1 MKLITYKSDDNEGIG
16 SLELDEI
23 VPFGDDP
30 SLPTDM
36 LSFLEAGEG
45 AANKAVA
52 LCKNPKSKI
61 SLSDVELLAPI
72 SRPPKII
79 AIGLNYA
86 DHLEEVRAAGR
97 EMETPVVPMIF
108 NKQSLSA
115 SGPYQDIHDPKVSE
129 MLDFEGE
136 LTFVIGK
143 KCRHVP
149 KEKAH
154 EVIAGYTIA
163 NDLSVRDWQLRVPT
177 FTIGKSF
184 DTHCPFGP
192 AIVTPDEISD
202 PHNLDLVTEVN
213 GEKRQSSNTKHLIF
227 NCFDLVEHLSTA
239 FTLEPGD
246 LVLTGTPGGVGVIE
260 GKFLKNGD
268 TIKISISELGHIE
281 NRVIDEPDSTV
292 VIE

>member
-1 MKLITYKSDDNEGIG
+1 MRLISFKNGSRNQIGALYK
-16 SLELDEI
+16 DEVI
-23 VPFGDDP
+23 PFSQDS
-30 SLPTDM
+30 SLPEDM

-45 AANKAVA
+45 ALKAARKLFETTHKRIAV
-52 LCKNPKSKI
+52 NDI
-61 SLSDVELLAPI
+61 NILAPI

-86 DHLEEVRAAGR
+86 DHLEEIKASGR
-97 EMETPVVPMIF
+97 EMEAPKVPMIF
-108 NKQSLSA
+108 NKQSLSVV
-115 SGPYQDIHDPKVSE
+115 GPYDDIHDPKVSE
-129 MLDFEGE
+129 MLDYEGE

-149 KEKAH
+149 KEKAN

-163 NDLSVRDWQLRVPT
+163 NDVSVRDWQLRVPT

-202 PHNLDLVTEVN
+202 PHNLDLLTEVN
-213 GEKRQSSNTKHLIF
+213 GEERQKSNTKNLIF

-246 LVLTGTPGGVGVIE
+246 LVLTGTPSGVGGVE
-260 GKFLKNGD
+260 GKFLKEGD
-268 TIKISISELGHIE
+268 IIKISISELGHIKNE
-281 NRVIDEPDSTV
+281 VINEPNTTLY
-292 VIE
+292 

>member
-23 VPFGDDP
+23 VPFDDDP

-36 LSFLEAGEG
+36 LSFLEAGES
-45 AANKAVA
+45 ATNNAMA

-115 SGPYQDIHDPKVSE
+115 AGPYQDVHDPKVSE

-192 AIVTPDEISD
+192 AIVTSDEISD

-213 GEKRQSSNTKHLIF
+213 GEERQSSNTKHLIF

-260 GKFLKNGD
+260 SKFLKNGD

-281 NRVIDEPDSTV
+281 NKVIDEPDSTV
-292 VIE
+292 LI

>member
-1 MKLITYKSDDNEGIG
+1 MRLISFKNGSRNQIGALYK
-16 SLELDEI
+16 DEVI
-23 VPFGDDP
+23 PFSQDS
-30 SLPTDM
+30 SLPEDM

-45 AANKAVA
+45 ALKAARKLFETTHKRIAV
-52 LCKNPKSKI
+52 NDI
-61 SLSDVELLAPI
+61 NILAPI

-86 DHLEEVRAAGR
+86 DHLEEIKASGR
-97 EMETPVVPMIF
+97 EMEAPKVPMIF
-108 NKQSLSA
+108 NKQSLSVV
-115 SGPYQDIHDPKVSE
+115 GPYDDIHDPKVSE
-129 MLDFEGE
+129 MLDYEGE

-149 KEKAH
+149 KEKAN

-163 NDLSVRDWQLRVPT
+163 NDVSVRDWQLRVPT

-202 PHNLDLVTEVN
+202 PHNLDLMTEVN
-213 GEKRQSSNTKHLIF
+213 GEERQKSNTKNLIF

-246 LVLTGTPGGVGVIE
+246 LVLTGTPSGVGGVE
-260 GKFLKNGD
+260 GKFLKEGD
-268 TIKISISELGHIE
+268 IIKISISELGHIKNE
-281 NRVIDEPDSTV
+281 VINEPNTTLY
-292 VIE
+292 